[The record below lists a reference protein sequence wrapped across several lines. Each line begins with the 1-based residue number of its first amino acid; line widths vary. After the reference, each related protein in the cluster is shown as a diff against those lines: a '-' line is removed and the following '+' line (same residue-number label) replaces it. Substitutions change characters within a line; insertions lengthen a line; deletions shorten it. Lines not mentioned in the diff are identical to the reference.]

1 MYHHQSHFLRNIRK
15 IIGGEKTMK
24 CKLSRHFALLL
35 LYTNFEEKKKIC
47 KSYSYFLIISRQ
59 WSDFE
64 RAVFVLEILPNGIA
78 EPHDDN
84 MGFHDDGI
92 LIQENPF

>member
-1 MYHHQSHFLRNIRK
+1 
-15 IIGGEKTMK
+15 MK

-35 LYTNFEEKKKIC
+35 YKFWKKIC

>member
-1 MYHHQSHFLRNIRK
+1 
-15 IIGGEKTMK
+15 MK

-92 LIQENPF
+92 LIQENPFWSSKVLCEKK

>member
-35 LYTNFEEKKKIC
+35 LYTNFEEKKKYVNHIHISLSLVGNGAIL
-47 KSYSYFLIISRQ
+47 KERFLSWKFYQ
-59 WSDFE
+59 ME
-64 RAVFVLEILPNGIA
+64 
-78 EPHDDN
+78 
-84 MGFHDDGI
+84 
-92 LIQENPF
+92 

>member
-1 MYHHQSHFLRNIRK
+1 M
-15 IIGGEKTMK
+15 
-24 CKLSRHFALLL
+24 SRHFALLL

-78 EPHDDN
+78 VARRRYDVN
-84 MGFHDDGI
+84 VGFHDDGI
-92 LIQENPF
+92 LIQENPVEGVMSYTKK